1 MDTKSQRNLNKVS
14 ADLKDINKI
23 MTKSIHDIINRGAKI
38 EGNFIMRVERK
49 KFVVLLSSMC
59 V

>member
-23 MTKSIHDIINRGAKI
+23 MTKSIHDIISRGEKI
-38 EGNFIMRVERK
+38 EGCSFVK
-49 KFVVLLSSMC
+49 KFIH
-59 V
+59 